1 MSKVDICSR
10 CKGVIEPDQEIWFPK
25 GETSCGS
32 CTTSEEIDNYLYT
45 DNYKENR

>member
-1 MSKVDICSR
+1 MKVDICTR
-10 CKGVIEPDQEIWFPK
+10 CKTIIDPTDEIWYPK

-45 DNYKENR
+45 DNYKETK